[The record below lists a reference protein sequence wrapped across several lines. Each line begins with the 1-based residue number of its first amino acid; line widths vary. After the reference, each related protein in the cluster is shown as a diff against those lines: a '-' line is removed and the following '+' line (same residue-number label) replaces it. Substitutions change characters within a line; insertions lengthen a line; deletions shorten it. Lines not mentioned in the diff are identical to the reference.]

1 MKHSEKLQARAPV
14 AGIDRDLLAS
24 YLRNKMNEEELSLRK
39 AAEQI
44 GCSAAT
50 LSRLLSGSA
59 SDYEADTATVTA
71 ATKWLHRTLADFE
84 PARRPNESSLAEV
97 EMHLHALPHI
107 TEADVRAMM
116 AVIKTLYDDKRKRQP
131 NKQ

>member
-1 MKHSEKLQARAPV
+1 M

-24 YLRNKMNEEELSLRK
+24 YLRNKMNEEELSLRR
-39 AAEQI
+39 ASEQI

-50 LSRLLSGSA
+50 LSRLLTGSS

-71 ATKWLHRTLADFE
+71 ATTWLNRTLADFE

-107 TEADVRAMM
+107 GEADVRAMM

-131 NKQ
+131 NDKE